1 MKKVYALIEALIQ
14 LGEDRDELEFW
25 KSLYP
30 NMPPDEQREL
40 ITNLEKEI
48 KEINDSR
55 TKDTAPRQ

>member
-1 MKKVYALIEALIQ
+1 MKKLHDLIEELIQ
-14 LGEDRDELEFW
+14 LGEDGDELQFW

-30 NMPPDEQREL
+30 NMSPDEQSVL